1 MKRLL
6 PLLLLLPSTG
16 LAIVK
21 ERDVIPGLQLRIE
34 AQIQLTDKNGV
45 AIPSQI
51 IKAVVGR
58 LAVIYRT
65 DGFKYDVQ
73 ITEIEESDEYLKV
86 YGKALNTEDTNFGF
100 VMAKG
105 GSFAGAIVERKDNKT
120 YVLEFSEA
128 HKGFIF
134 VRSYKHDKPSAD
146 YKVEK
151 NENIPADWSSVEPL
165 A

>member
-16 LAIVK
+16 MAIAK
-21 ERDVIPGLQLRIE
+21 EREVIPGLKLRIE

-51 IKAVVGR
+51 IKAIVGQ
-58 LAVIYRT
+58 LATIYRT
-65 DGFKYDVQ
+65 DGFKYDAQ
-73 ITEIEESDEYLKV
+73 ITEIEESDDQLKV

-100 VMAKG
+100 VMARG
-105 GSFAGAIVERKDNKT
+105 GHFAGAIVEKKDNKT

-134 VRSYKHDKPSAD
+134 VRSYKHDKPAAG
-146 YKVEK
+146 YKKEH
-151 NENIPADWSSVEPL
+151 IPADWSAIEPT